1 MTSIGGWKDE
11 EDKTKESERRKEENK
26 IKKKLNQ
33 RQEMEGFKYSGEK
46 ESLLLWWCKVTNV

>member
-26 IKKKLNQ
+26 IKKKK
-33 RQEMEGFKYSGEK
+33 F
-46 ESLLLWWCKVTNV
+46 ESEAGDGRI